1 MSRNDSIES
10 IKSFHLKYRVY
21 PTDIEVDTSIC
32 VKVIVHDKL
41 YATQFEDIIQLIEE
55 SIDGKT

>member
-10 IKSFHLKYRVY
+10 IKSFNLKYRVY
-21 PTDIEVDTSIC
+21 PTDIKVDTSIC